1 MRDFRQ
7 LRVWSEAHRL
17 VLAIYQVTA
26 SYPKCELY
34 GLTSQ
39 MRRSAASIAAN
50 IAEGCGRAGSGD
62 LHRFLST
69 AMGSATELEYFLLL
83 SRDLELVVK
92 EYKELDEQTRLVQR
106 LLGSLVRKVD
116 AGRKASVTRDS

>member
-26 SYPKCELY
+26 SYPKQELY

-50 IAEGCGRAGSGD
+50 IAEGCGRAGSRD

-106 LLGSLVRKVD
+106 MLGSLVRKVD